1 MRMVFDDNDRLIPD
15 EMRDY
20 ALKKLGRVENWP
32 DQCTELGV
40 VMTVEGNA
48 PLYRT
53 ELTWQINSNVFR
65 VEVAAAEMYTSI
77 DLAADQVR
85 IQLRKWSFKSRN
97 RLHDSAVDRIKPYM
111 IEEATSAESSFK
123 H

>member
-1 MRMVFDDNDRLIPD
+1 MRMVFDDNDRMLPD

-32 DQCTELGV
+32 DKCSELGI
-40 VMTVEGNA
+40 VMTVEGST

-53 ELTWQINSNVFR
+53 ELTWRINNSVFR
-65 VEVAAAEMYTSI
+65 VEIAAAEMYTSI

-85 IQLRKWSFKSRN
+85 IQLRKWSCKSRN
-97 RLHDSAVDRIKPYM
+97 RAHDSAVNRIKPYM
-111 IEEATSAESSFK
+111 IEEATSAESSMK

>member
-1 MRMVFDDNDRLIPD
+1 MRMVFDDNDRLLPD

-20 ALKKLGRVENWP
+20 ALKKLGRVESWP
-32 DQCTELGV
+32 DKCSELGV
-40 VMTVEGNA
+40 VMTVEGSP

-53 ELTWQINSNVFR
+53 ELTWRINSSVFR

-77 DLAADQVR
+77 DLAADQARV
-85 IQLRKWSFKSRN
+85 QLRKWSFKSRN
-97 RLHDSAVDRIKPYM
+97 RSHDSAVNRIKPYM
-111 IEEATSAESSFK
+111 IEEATNAESSLK